1 MKMLLISED
10 ELLKLLAESHE
21 LQALKRGKVDN
32 WEWADYTYMDYLEG
46 AGKESFEEIAKDDL
60 EAYEVVE

>member
-1 MKMLLISED
+1 MKMLLISEG
-10 ELLKLLAESHE
+10 ELLKLLTESHE

-32 WEWADYTYMDYLEG
+32 WEWADYAYMDYLEG
-46 AGKESFEEIAKDDL
+46 AGKKSFEEIAKDDL

>member
-21 LQALKRGKVDN
+21 LQALKQGGVDN
-32 WEWADYTYMDYLEG
+32 WEWVDYTSMDYLER